1 MKRKAIALIMAAAM
15 IFTGCGSS
23 KTETANTPEAAS
35 AAQET
40 DGAASAAAQETAGEA
55 DPYGKYEEPVTFTV
69 AMSVDP
75 NEVFPEG
82 DSYTDNQYTR
92 YIKEQ
97 LNVDVEFLFTAST
110 SDWDTKVNLAIT
122 SNQIPDAMVVNATQ
136 FNQMY
141 RAGQLADLT
150 DVYDQYASDTMKSMV
165 NSSNGLAIENVSYK
179 DRMYGLTSTSD
190 GDYEL
195 TWIRKDWLD
204 KLNLEPPKTCE
215 ELEAVAKAFVEND
228 VSGKGTI
235 GFAGPQSGGLVNATF
250 LNNGTNNYGFDS
262 YFNGFGAY
270 PGWWLI
276 GEDGKPVYGSIT
288 PETRNA
294 LEKLASWYKDG
305 LIDPEMGIRQDASE
319 PIVAGKTGIFSGGW
333 WMGYACLPDVI
344 ANNPEANF
352 QAYAIPVN
360 DTNGKYTPHASG
372 ASYAYLVVSK
382 DCEHPEIAVKLNNLL
397 IRDEGTFDTSQG
409 GIGNFPCRIA
419 FGMQDESVFTVNAM
433 RDVLAG
439 TKTVDDFTEED
450 FTLYKLLKNDLET
463 ISTVKKEPYDSM
475 DIGTWDVQ
483 ANPGAWARDYS
494 LMVGWGA
501 LIDSQLE
508 PVYSAIYQQTETMEQ
523 RWANLEKMENETFM
537 KIIMNQEPI
546 EAFDTFVE
554 NWKAQGGDIITEEV
568 TEFYNSK
575 Q

>member
-235 GFAGPQSGGLVNATF
+235 GFAGLRA
-250 LNNGTNNYGFDS
+250 
-262 YFNGFGAY
+262 A
-270 PGWWLI
+270 
-276 GEDGKPVYGSIT
+276 VY
-288 PETRNA
+288 
-294 LEKLASWYKDG
+294 
-305 LIDPEMGIRQDASE
+305 
-319 PIVAGKTGIFSGGW
+319 
-333 WMGYACLPDVI
+333 
-344 ANNPEANF
+344 
-352 QAYAIPVN
+352 
-360 DTNGKYTPHASG
+360 
-372 ASYAYLVVSK
+372 
-382 DCEHPEIAVKLNNLL
+382 
-397 IRDEGTFDTSQG
+397 
-409 GIGNFPCRIA
+409 
-419 FGMQDESVFTVNAM
+419 
-433 RDVLAG
+433 
-439 TKTVDDFTEED
+439 
-450 FTLYKLLKNDLET
+450 
-463 ISTVKKEPYDSM
+463 
-475 DIGTWDVQ
+475 
-483 ANPGAWARDYS
+483 
-494 LMVGWGA
+494 
-501 LIDSQLE
+501 
-508 PVYSAIYQQTETMEQ
+508 
-523 RWANLEKMENETFM
+523 
-537 KIIMNQEPI
+537 
-546 EAFDTFVE
+546 
-554 NWKAQGGDIITEEV
+554 
-568 TEFYNSK
+568 
-575 Q
+575 